1 MTMAEQGRERREAA
15 AQEMMEKEMSVGRF
29 VRPAVPMTPVVRADG
44 AAAAEFTRGGQEMKS
59 VLLSEVKKLRRHS
72 EGNGYR
78 REGGRYDA

>member
-1 MTMAEQGRERREAA
+1 MIMAEQGRERREAA

-29 VRPAVPMTPVVRADG
+29 VRSAVPMTPVVRTTERP
-44 AAAAEFTRGGQEMKS
+44 AEFTRGGQEMKS
-59 VLLSEVKKLRRHS
+59 VLLSKVKKLRRHS